1 MSKGLITILTGLNLF
16 VLFTPSAN
24 AADLFDIAINSSNKQ
39 IKSFALVD
47 TVSNS
52 PRVIEIDAEN
62 GNTIWSWNIPKD
74 YLKTPNS
81 KRPICKGAS
90 LELQQDG
97 SFNVL
102 IPHFGVVNV
111 KRNKKHTVLVK
122 DQQIDHAASVLEDG
136 SILFARGFVDKSEPS
151 FMIKN
156 PKNQVVWKWKPFDYF
171 ATKNSFV
178 HNDQTCK
185 RAKRN
190 ASENDKDW
198 AHANYVGFLENGNY
212 LLSMRNFSLFLEV
225 GPSGKV
231 VYENNKVPGVH
242 QPTPYLDGYVA
253 ADRNC
258 GKESIWVMSADGSH
272 NKIFTGEFLT
282 VRGIERMV
290 DDHFLITSA
299 TTISEISLDGK
310 IHYKSHLKGVGAEE
324 ETKVTSPRKL
334 TKVGACAPKT
344 LYHAIPTAFEE
355 Q

>member
-1 MSKGLITILTGLNLF
+1 MSKGLIKLLTGLNLF
-16 VLFTPSAN
+16 FLFTPSVN
-24 AADLFDIAINSSNKQ
+24 AADLFDIVTNTSTKQ
-39 IKSFALVD
+39 IKSLALVD
-47 TVSNS
+47 TVSKS

-62 GNTIWSWNIPKD
+62 GNTLWSWDIPKD
-74 YLKTPNS
+74 YIKTHNS
-81 KRPICKGAS
+81 KKPICQGAS
-90 LELQQDG
+90 LELRQDG

-102 IPHFGVVNV
+102 IPSFGVVNV

-122 DQQIDHAASVLEDG
+122 DQHIDHAASVLEDG

-156 PKNQVVWKWKPFDYF
+156 PKNQVVWKWKPSDYF
-171 ATKNSFV
+171 STKNSFV

-185 RAKRN
+185 SAKRN
-190 ASENDKDW
+190 ASESDRDW
-198 AHANYVGFLENGNY
+198 AHANYVSLLDNGNY

-225 GPSGKV
+225 DPKGKIV
-231 VYENNKVPGVH
+231 HENNKVPGVH
-242 QPTPYLDGYVA
+242 HPTPYSDGYVA

-258 GKESIWVMSADGSH
+258 GKESIWIMSADGSH
-272 NKIFTGEFLT
+272 NKIFTGAFLT
-282 VRGIERMV
+282 VRGIERMAG
-290 DDHFLITSA
+290 DHFLITSA

-324 ETKVTSPRKL
+324 ETKVTNPRKL

-355 Q
+355 